1 MPVKIQSAAIDQIK
15 KELMTLIDGCREPGE
30 MTEKKN
36 KKRKETQ

>member
-1 MPVKIQSAAIDQIK
+1 MPVKIQSVAIDQIK
-15 KELMTLIDGCREPGE
+15 KELETLIDGCREPGE